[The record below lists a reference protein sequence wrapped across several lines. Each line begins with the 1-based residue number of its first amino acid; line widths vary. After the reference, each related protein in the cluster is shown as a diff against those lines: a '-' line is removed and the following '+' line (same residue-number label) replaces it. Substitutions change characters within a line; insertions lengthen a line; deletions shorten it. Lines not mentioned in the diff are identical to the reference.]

1 MWCHCGE
8 LTNLVEQIEL
18 KALVMDTKVKIK
30 PRKAAIDRA
39 LACAILSRV
48 DRLSVHT
55 KAALEKISRRLLDGE
70 PVAHDEWRRWFT
82 AILRRRWTERR
93 CELRLGKIDAEN
105 GKGIRKRVPFFAISI
120 C

>member
-1 MWCHCGE
+1 MVPLWRAYH
-8 LTNLVEQIEL
+8 LVEQIEL

-30 PRKAAIDRA
+30 PSKAGIDRA

-70 PVAHDEWRRWFT
+70 PVAHDEWRR
-82 AILRRRWTERR
+82 
-93 CELRLGKIDAEN
+93 
-105 GKGIRKRVPFFAISI
+105 VVYSYFATTMD
-120 C
+120 